1 MRKSPILF
9 LAMASAGLLMA
20 CGGGGGGDAAPVT
33 PPVVNPP
40 SDVAR
45 VTLTGVVAKGLMA
58 NADVAVLAVNA
69 DGTVSSTVL
78 GTATTSA
85 TGAYSVTFDG
95 TSGKP
100 YLVRISAKADGST
113 THLDEVLGSQ
123 ALPSG
128 FALRALG
135 VPASSG
141 TVTASATVTPFS
153 EMATA
158 AATRASGGITAANTA
173 QAVSTVT
180 QLLGFNPLT
189 APAPSTAVGAGSSAQ
204 QLAIMLTA
212 VSRLAAD
219 GGLGCTTGTAADKTR
234 CVTEALAAAAS
245 TGSIKLERGGTDVSA
260 ALGGAVSTVL
270 ANPALAGAVAP
281 TSLTVA
287 QANLACTGSA
297 CTAAPATGGTP
308 PGPSATAVA
317 IAASKQ
323 LFTEIRSDFASM
335 FSRGGISA
343 TSGGAANV
351 EAWKFN
357 AAMQGMQVPV
367 EVMAKDLGVLLTAA
381 DLYNDFMA
389 GRSTLN
395 SRGGAPDTTDG
406 SVPFNYAVG
415 NAVGCSL
422 YADTTNTV
430 LATAPAQV
438 VQIGCRALYYVAFDP
453 VAGVRREW
461 RHGFTI
467 TPAANGSFPYTTRAR
482 LRTTPCVAPACT
494 DFNVALQ
501 TDFYA
506 GTLNTTVNGSG
517 NITGFT
523 VDGRLPGAFVQ
534 GGTAL
539 YNGFHEMQMQ
549 GTRTISGFKQ
559 EVAAV
564 QGTLRAY
571 DTAGV
576 LQGTLTLRDGSN
588 VVGIPITDNGTLPSA
603 GNPATQGTLSAGT
616 LVLAWATPTAEFEG
630 KLSLTDSVWDSSGT
644 YFSPQRAELS
654 GSLRTVSGG
663 VASEFLRGSFVATL
677 SGYANHNA
685 TLPLSPT
692 NRYTE
697 AFTFS
702 AAVTAPNRPRLE
714 LTAGATKTS
723 DVVDV
728 SSMTLQYRSVVNGA
742 PRIVVGATAT
752 LDANGV
758 PAYSLTEASAN
769 LRMNWSEGAATAD
782 LFQGTTLLGTLN
794 NSNGLLT
801 FVDGSFISLDAGL

>member
-1 MRKSPILF
+1 MRKILF
-9 LAMASAGLLMA
+9 LAMASAGLMAA
-20 CGGGGGGDAAPVT
+20 CGGGGGGESAPVT

-45 VTLTGVVAKGLMA
+45 VTLTGLVAKGLMA
-58 NADVAVLAVNA
+58 NADVTVLAVNA

-78 GTATTSA
+78 GTTTTSA
-85 TGAYSVTFDG
+85 TGTYSVSFDG

-100 YLVRISAKADGST
+100 YVIRISAKADGTT
-113 THLDEVLGSQ
+113 THLDELLGSQ
-123 ALPSG
+123 PLPAG

-141 TVTASATVTPFS
+141 PVTASATVTPFS

-158 AATRASGGITAANTA
+158 AAGRATGGITVASTA
-173 QAVSTVT
+173 QAISTVT
-180 QLLGFNPLT
+180 QLLGFNPVA
-189 APAPSTAVGAGSSAQ
+189 APAPSTAPGAGADAQ
-204 QLAIMLTA
+204 KLAIMLTA
-212 VSRLAAD
+212 VSKLAAD
-219 GGLGCTTGTAADKTR
+219 GGLGCSTGTAGDKTR
-234 CVTEALAAAAS
+234 CVTEALAAAANTS
-245 TGSIKLERGGTDVSA
+245 TLTLQANGTDLSA
-260 ALGGAVSTVL
+260 ALGGAVAAVL
-270 ANPALAGAVAP
+270 TDATLAGAVP
-281 TSLTVA
+281 PSSLTVA
-287 QANLACTGSA
+287 LANLACTGSA

-308 PGPSATAVA
+308 PGPDATALA

-323 LFTEIRSDFASM
+323 LFTEMRSDFASL
-335 FSRGGISA
+335 FSRGGITA
-343 TSGGAANV
+343 ASGGAANV

-357 AAMQGMQVPV
+357 EAMQGMQVPV
-367 EVMAKDLGVLLTAA
+367 DVMAKDLGVLLTAA

-389 GRSTLN
+389 SRSTLN
-395 SRGGAPDTTDG
+395 VRGGAPGEFDG
-406 SVPFNYAVG
+406 DLYQPSVGGSDAV
-415 NAVGCSL
+415 ACAL

-430 LATAPAQV
+430 LATTPAQV
-438 VQIGCRALYYVAFDP
+438 VQIGCRALYFVTFDP
-453 VAGVRREW
+453 VTGVRREW

-467 TPAANGSFPYTTRAR
+467 VPAANGRFDYTTRAR
-482 LRTTPCVAPACT
+482 LRTTPCNAPACT

-501 TDFYA
+501 PDFYA
-506 GTLNTTVNGSG
+506 GALNVTLNAAGS
-517 NITGFT
+517 ITAFN
-523 VDGRLPGAFVQ
+523 VDGRLPGAFVS
-534 GGTAL
+534 GSTAL

-571 DTAGV
+571 DTAGA

-588 VVGIPITDNGTLPSA
+588 VVQIPITDSGTLPSA
-603 GNPATQGTLSAGT
+603 GDPATQGTPSAGT
-616 LVLAWATPTAEFEG
+616 LVLAWTTPAAEFEG

-654 GSLRTVSGG
+654 GSLRTVAGG
-663 VASEFLRGSFVATL
+663 VAAEFLSGSFVATI

-685 TLPLSPT
+685 TLALSPT

-697 AFTFS
+697 SFSFS

-714 LTAGATKTS
+714 LTAGASKTS
-723 DVVDV
+723 DLVDV
-728 SSMTLQYRSVVNGA
+728 NSMTLQYRSVVNGT

-752 LDANGV
+752 RDVNGLGT
-758 PAYSLTEASAN
+758 YSLTEASAN
-769 LRMNWSEGAATAD
+769 LRMDWRENAATAD
-782 LFQGTTLLGTLN
+782 LFQGTTLIGTLN
-794 NSNGLLT
+794 NANGLLT